1 MPEPFFS
8 ENTRALGSQKERRR
22 RKGEKGKIMCGKFE
36 QKSRMKKV
44 EGQKQKIERCRLFT
58 ALPFRLFS
66 TFPFDTI
73 FPPRMRKENGE
84 EDRLEMEIRRFREIL
99 LDRDTPNNFSKVVE
113 GQVGYEC
120 KGHGEQ
126 YQNDLVKRT
135 D

>member
-1 MPEPFFS
+1 
-8 ENTRALGSQKERRR
+8 
-22 RKGEKGKIMCGKFE
+22 MCGKFE

-99 LDRDTPNNFSKVVE
+99 LDRYTPNSFSTVLE
-113 GQVGYEC
+113 GHAGYEC